1 MNKPLLAITLGLAG
15 ISQALTVVNTTPPND
30 RANVSSQAGQTFTTP
45 VLGAENK
52 LDTVTVITA
61 SDLPAGSPSG
71 PFTLKVFTD
80 TDGNFS
86 TWDPGIQVAAST
98 NTASLTPAGNVQV
111 TFNFSGELLAD
122 NTVYVLSFN
131 DGTNDHAGFRAGLT
145 NTGGVA
151 ITNGALF
158 SGGAQPFGGAFD
170 MSCIVVTN
178 SGVAPKDI
186 IWTAA
191 TDGNWN
197 TTTSNWKLA
206 DESPA
211 TFNNGDSV
219 TFDNDAASGSVT
231 IVGTI
236 EPADVLVDNSSLAYT
251 LGGDP
256 LTGNATLTKQ
266 GEGTLT
272 LTANHNYTGGTTL
285 LQGSIIAG
293 DGATSGE
300 IGRGAV
306 SLDAGTTLT
315 ISRSDLLEYN
325 AVPKLRILSGEG
337 DLNINGGGL
346 IYTYP
351 GGGTGFNSADSW
363 AGFSGDITVTNGSE
377 WQSIRNGATGH
388 GTGTI
393 ILGDATTSGSLSQIE
408 GNWTWTNPI
417 QTVGPDNRIINRS
430 GPAFTRSLKLQGP
443 ISGAGNLTFQ
453 DTTGGMNNAND
464 GFIITNNVTLGGTLT
479 IDTATPLRI
488 GGVPGEVSVA
498 GTGLNA
504 DAFGSLGTS
513 AVVNNGIL
521 TFSRTDSH
529 TVAAAISGSG
539 DVRIGMPSTANRG
552 DTSTQIVTFADST
565 KTYSGFT
572 SVESG
577 TLLVNGTLPNSFV
590 DVNPEGTLGGTGT
603 VAQPTVAFGTIAP
616 GESVG
621 TLTFSDELVFEAG
634 SSYAVEISNFT
645 GTAGSGYDTLNAADL
660 IFDGTDATPITI
672 LVQPSSATNFSEN
685 PATFTIATS
694 AQPITFIDLA
704 GFTVDGSAFAAATG
718 SAGTW
723 NVQLSGDSLSL
734 ELVYTPG
741 DPNSFANWID
751 GFYPGETDPA
761 IVGFN
766 ADPDGDGIDNAVEN
780 FLGTAPDEFSA
791 GLTIT
796 SSTSTS
802 VTATHTRSN
811 DSANNVAG
819 SYQWSSDLATWNA
832 SGAADGNGVTA
843 TITPV
848 VTDDQAAPL
857 NDTVE
862 VTATVTGG
870 SSARLF
876 LRIVASETTP

>member
-1 MNKPLLAITLGLAG
+1 MKKPLLAITLGLVG

-30 RANVSSQAGQTFTTP
+30 RANVSPQAGQTFTTP
-45 VLGAENK
+45 VLGADNK

-61 SDLPAGSPSG
+61 SDLPAGSPTG

-86 TWDPGIQVAAST
+86 TWDPGVQVAAST

-111 TFNFSGELLAD
+111 TFNFSGEVLAD

-131 DGTNDHAGFRAGLT
+131 NGTNDHAGFRAGLT
-145 NTGGVA
+145 NTSGVA

-158 SGGAQPFGGAFD
+158 SGGAQPFSGAYD
-170 MSCIVVTN
+170 MACIVVTN

-197 TTTSNWKLA
+197 TSTSNWKLA
-206 DESPA
+206 GGSPA

-219 TFDNDAASGSVT
+219 TFDNNAASGSVT
-231 IVGTI
+231 LVGSI
-236 EPADVLVDNSSLAYT
+236 EPADILVNNSSLGYT
-251 LGGDP
+251 LGGAP
-256 LTGNATLTKQ
+256 LAGNATLTKQ
-266 GEGTLT
+266 GVGTLT

-285 LQGSIIAG
+285 LQGSITAG
-293 DGATSGE
+293 NGATAGE

-306 SLDAGTTLT
+306 RLDAGTTLT
-315 ISRSDLLEYN
+315 ISRSDLLAYN
-325 AVPKLRILSGEG
+325 TIPKLRILTGG
-337 DLNINGGGL
+337 GNLVINGGGL
-346 IYTYP
+346 IFTYP
-351 GGGTGFNSADSW
+351 GGGLGFNAADSW

-393 ILGDATTSGSLSQIE
+393 VLGDATTNGSLSQIE

-453 DTTGGMNNAND
+453 DATAGMNNPND
-464 GFIITNNVTLGGTLT
+464 GFVITHAVTLSGTLT

-488 GGVPGEVSVA
+488 GGVPGEVNVA

-504 DAFGSLGTS
+504 DAFGSLGTT

-521 TFSRTDSH
+521 TFSRTDAH
-529 TVAAAISGSG
+529 TVASAISGSG
-539 DVRIGMPSTANRG
+539 DVRIGMPAAANRG
-552 DTSTQIVTFADST
+552 DSSTQVVTFADST

-572 SVESG
+572 TVESG

-603 VAQPTVAFGTIAP
+603 VALSTLVLGTISP
-616 GESVG
+616 GVSVG
-621 TLTFSDELVFEAG
+621 TLTFSDDLLFEAG

-645 GTAGSGYDTLNAADL
+645 GTAGSGYDTLNAAEL
-660 IFDGTDATPITI
+660 VFEGTDATPITI
-672 LVQPSSATNFSEN
+672 VVKPSSVTNFSEN
-685 PATFTIATS
+685 PATFTLATS
-694 AQPITFIDLA
+694 SQPITFIDLA
-704 GFTVDGSAFAAATG
+704 GFTVNGSAFAAATG

-723 NVQLSGDSLSL
+723 DVQLSGDSRSL

-741 DPNSFANWID
+741 DPNSFANWIN
-751 GFYPGETDPA
+751 GFYPGETDPS

-766 ADPDGDGIDNAVEN
+766 ADPDGDGIGNAVEN
-780 FLGTAPDEFSA
+780 FLGTAPDQFNA
-791 GLTIT
+791 AMTIT
-796 SSTSTS
+796 SSTATS

-811 DSANNVAG
+811 KSANDVSG
-819 SYQWSSDLATWNA
+819 SYQWSSDLASWNA
-832 SGAADGNGVTA
+832 SGATDGRGVTA
-843 TITPV
+843 TITAV

-862 VTATVTGG
+862 VTATVTAG

-876 LRIVASETTP
+876 LRIVASQTTP